1 MISTGFPRTLL
12 LTRWLFVAALL
23 GVLVLS
29 LLPMD
34 HPDFSPNDKLN
45 HLLAYGGLMVIGA
58 LGWRNLGLVAGG
70 VFLWGVG
77 IEGLQGLTPYRY
89 FSIADMLANATGVLL
104 GWFGYGVARWLW
116 LRQRQRS

>member
-12 LTRWLFVAALL
+12 LTRWLFATALS

-45 HLLAYGGLMVIGA
+45 HLLAYGGLMVLGA
-58 LGWRNLGLVAGG
+58 LSWRNLWWVAGG
-70 VFLWGVG
+70 VFMWGVG

-89 FSIADMLANATGVLL
+89 FSLADMLANASGVLL
-104 GWFGYGVARWLW
+104 GWMGYFGVRKLW
-116 LRQRQRS
+116 VR